1 MMRRFALPVALVP
14 AMLAGCASA
23 PETAGTLA
31 ELRSRTPDVQE
42 VAVDQ
47 GLERAMEGYRRFLD
61 ETPETSMTPE
71 AMRRLADLQVE
82 KEFGLRAGDGKPREM
97 AAPERAEDAG
107 IAPARRG
114 AAAVPGRA
122 SPVESEQDFERR
134 TTAAQGFAAD
144 GEGAAP
150 AVPAGEPAP
159 AGPIEAIALYD
170 RLLAE
175 YPGYEHNDKVLYQK
189 ARAYDELGRTD
200 EAMETMERLIREYS
214 YSSHYDEVQF
224 RRAEYFFTRRQ
235 FRDAEAAYASV
246 TSLGPDSSYYELAR
260 YKLGWT
266 LYKQDFYEEALHQ
279 FMALLDHKVEIGYD
293 FDQTESEDDERRVT
307 DTYRVISLS
316 FTNLGGP
323 EVVQE
328 YFDGFGHRGYEDRIY
343 SNLGE
348 HYLAKLRYDDAT
360 RSYRSFV
367 EQYPFHRSSPHFSMR
382 VVEIFT
388 QGGFPKLVLESKK
401 DFAGRYGVNAEYW
414 RHFDPVESPE
424 VIGFL
429 KANLKDLANHYH
441 AQYQDVALAQEKPG
455 NYAEA
460 LHWYGAYLESFPADA
475 ESPAINYQLADLLLE
490 NEDFGEAARQY
501 ERTAYDYPAH
511 ERSDAAGYAAIFAHR
526 QALARAGDDQR
537 ELARRETVAS
547 SIHFADTFPAHEQAA
562 AVLGAA
568 ADDLY
573 GMHEYRQA
581 VTTARRI
588 IDSYPGADPAI
599 RRSAWLVAGHGSLEL
614 EEYAQA
620 EQAYVE
626 VLAVTPADDASRAA
640 LADNLAASIYKQG
653 ELAGAAGDDRAA
665 ADHFL
670 RIRAA
675 APTSTIRAAAEYDAG
690 AALIRLQ
697 DWTAAAS
704 VLEAFR
710 SGYPDHELS
719 KDATRQLAFVY
730 REGGQLTRAAG
741 EYDRVAAESTD
752 PALRAEA
759 LLVAGDL
766 YEQSGAS
773 EQALDAYS
781 RYVAQFPAPVE
792 MNVEIRF
799 KVAGL
804 RKAAYDEPG
813 YYRELEDLV
822 RVDAAA
828 GDARTARTRT
838 LAARSALV
846 LAERLYGQFASV
858 RLLQPFESS
867 LQVKQGLMDQTITAL
882 GGLVDYGIAEV
893 TAAATFYI
901 AETYL
906 EFSHALTESQRPTDL
921 EPAELAEYELALEE
935 EAFPFEEQAIEVHEK
950 NLELLRAGV
959 FNDWTGKSL
968 DKLAGLVPGRYART
982 EISVGFLGSI
992 ETYAYRS
999 PASLVPPAAAVE
1011 AGASAPQQAMLAPP
1025 PADAVSAEGA
1035 GTANGEVTHA
1045 QP

>member
-23 PETAGTLA
+23 PQTAGTLA
-31 ELRSRTPDVQE
+31 ELRSRSPDVQE

-47 GLERAMEGYRRFLD
+47 GLERAMDGYRRFLE
-61 ETPETSMTPE
+61 ETPQTPMTPE

-82 KEFGLRAGDGKPREM
+82 REFGLRAGDGKPREM
-97 AAPERAEDAG
+97 AAPDRAQDAG
-107 IAPARRG
+107 IAPAERR
-114 AAAVPGRA
+114 AAAVPGKA
-122 SPVESEQDFERR
+122 LPVESERDFERR
-134 TTAAQGFAAD
+134 TTAAQGFAT
-144 GEGAAP
+144 GVEGPEP

-159 AGPIEAIALYD
+159 SGPIEAIAIYD

-279 FMALLDHKVEIGYD
+279 FMALLDHKVEMGYD

-307 DTYRVISLS
+307 DTHRVISLS

-328 YFDGFGHRGYEDRIY
+328 YFTSFGHRGYEDRIY

-367 EQYPFHRSSPHFSMR
+367 GQYPFHRSSPHFSMR

-414 RHFDPVESPE
+414 RHFDPAESPE

-441 AQYQDVALAQEKPG
+441 AQYQDTALVQEKPV
-455 NYAEA
+455 NNAEA

-490 NEDFGEAARQY
+490 NENFGEAARQY
-501 ERTAYDYPAH
+501 ERTAYEYPAH

-526 QALARAGDDQR
+526 QGLAHAGDDQR
-537 ELARRETVAS
+537 DLARRETVAS
-547 SIHFADTFPAHEQAA
+547 SIRFADTFPAHEQAA

-568 ADDLY
+568 ADDQY
-573 GMHEYRQA
+573 GMREYHQA

-599 RRSAWLVAGHGSLEL
+599 RRSAWLVAGHGSFEL
-614 EEYAQA
+614 GEYAQA

-626 VLAVTPADDASRAA
+626 VLAATPADDGSRAA

-653 ELAGAAGDDRAA
+653 ELATAAGDDRAA

-675 APTSTIRAAAEYDAG
+675 APASTIRAAAEYDAG

-697 DWTAAAS
+697 DWTAAAG

-710 SGYPDHELS
+710 GGYPDHELS

-741 EYDRVAAESTD
+741 EYDRVAAESAD
-752 PALRAEA
+752 PSLRAEA

-781 RYVAQFPAPVE
+781 RYVAEFPAPVE

-799 KVAGL
+799 KAAGL

-822 RVDAAA
+822 QVDAAA

-867 LQVKQGLMDQTITAL
+867 LQVKQGLMDQTIAAL
-882 GGLVDYGIAEV
+882 GGLVDYGIADV

-906 EFSHALTESQRPTDL
+906 GFSRALNESQRPADL
-921 EPAELAEYELALEE
+921 EPADLAEYELALEE

-959 FNDWTGKSL
+959 VNAWTGKSL

-999 PASLVPPAAAVE
+999 PASLVAPAAAVE
-1011 AGASAPQQAMLAPP
+1011 TGTSAPQQAMLGPP
-1025 PADAVSAEGA
+1025 PADAVSAAGA
-1035 GTANGEVTHA
+1035 EAPNGEVTHD